1 MENKKNLSTGAI
13 VALLCILV
21 LNILWLI
28 SSIVYLQN
36 NGGIVALE
44 IVCIVEFSAAVLYAI
59 IDYKRPHGNLM
70 RYLLLFYAC
79 AVAVMVVL
87 NKEQGDFF
95 TLTYLAIIILSTY
108 MAGRLDRYK
117 QNVVISIIILLLAIV
132 NVYPFIS
139 SVISS
144 NALTFISFFACVGS
158 VANWLAIAASYV
170 FRFNRHKEAG
180 LADK

>member
-1 MENKKNLSTGAI
+1 MKNKKNLSTGAI

-70 RYLLLFYAC
+70 R
-79 AVAVMVVL
+79 
-87 NKEQGDFF
+87 NG
-95 TLTYLAIIILSTY
+95 
-108 MAGRLDRYK
+108 
-117 QNVVISIIILLLAIV
+117 N
-132 NVYPFIS
+132 
-139 SVISS
+139 
-144 NALTFISFFACVGS
+144 
-158 VANWLAIAASYV
+158 
-170 FRFNRHKEAG
+170 
-180 LADK
+180 